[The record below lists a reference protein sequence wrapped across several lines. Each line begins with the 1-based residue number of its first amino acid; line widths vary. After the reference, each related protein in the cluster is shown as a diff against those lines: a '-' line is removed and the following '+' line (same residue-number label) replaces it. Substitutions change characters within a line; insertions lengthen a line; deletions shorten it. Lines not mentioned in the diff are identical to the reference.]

1 MAQAQTA
8 RITCRVCD
16 GWYETDRDL
25 REHMQAAHR
34 RFISAPSSASNS
46 SPGDTQY
53 VGAHPK
59 NVKTEAR
66 RPNEQRADVEESPV
80 SILQGRAAR

>member
-34 RFISAPSSASNS
+34 RFISAPSSAPS
-46 SPGDTQY
+46 SAPINANGDPQHA
-53 VGAHPK
+53 GAQPQ
-59 NVKTEAR
+59 NVKTEAHR
-66 RPNEQRADVEESPV
+66 AGHEQTNGEFR
-80 SILQGRAAR
+80 